1 MTAASSAVLDFLLKS
16 SAREA
21 LGAGPDLFRFFAL
34 YYGAVEGLSFVTQ
47 IASEPVMRRLRVG
60 TAINLLPGGV
70 GAASLAAL
78 IV

>member
-1 MTAASSAVLDFLLKS
+1 V
-16 SAREA
+16 RR
-21 LGAGPDLFRFFAL
+21 PDLLRFFAL
-34 YYGAVEGLSFVTQ
+34 YYWTVEGLSFVTQ